1 MKRGFI
7 IFAAIS
13 TIAAL
18 VLVGIGVTYGMFR
31 AREEFAPVDVAFTV
45 APGESAASVARRLKQ
60 EHVIFSSWFFR
71 VETKLKGSDDEL
83 RPGTYTFR
91 QGSSMSTV
99 IDWLTNGRI
108 QERTITLIEGWGIRE
123 MGEYLVVQGALKNV
137 DEWYAAVGTPPS
149 VGVTTHAMSFS
160 DFPVISA
167 MTKDTTLEGFL
178 FPDTYRIAADATAK
192 EIARRMLVN
201 FEFRFPYAE
210 VERLGKTPYEVV
222 TLASII
228 EREVRSDEDRKIVAD
243 IFQRRLKEGMALQAD
258 STVNYVT
265 GKKTPS
271 ISSADRDIDS
281 PWNTYQNR
289 GLPPSPISNPSL
301 SAIKAVLAPTP
312 NPYVY
317 FLTDAEGQVHYAR
330 TFSEHVANKERYLR

>member
-1 MKRGFI
+1 MKRALPIIAVFI
-7 IFAAIS
+7 VAVVAACGWLGTVLWWS
-13 TIAAL
+13 QPRSEARMVAVTIAPN
-18 VLVGIGVTYGMFR
+18 T
-31 AREEFAPVDVAFTV
+31 
-45 APGESAASVARRLKQ
+45 AASYVAENLVAEKLIPFSALFVGYVRLTGTADDLKVGTFTLKQ
-60 EHVIFSSWFFR
+60 GTSVAEIVRILSSATR
-71 VETKLKGSDDEL
+71 VE
-83 RPGTYTFR
+83 RR
-91 QGSSMSTV
+91 
-99 IDWLTNGRI
+99 
-108 QERTITLIEGWGIRE
+108 ITLLEGWGIRE
-123 MGEYLVVQGALKNV
+123 MGEYLVAQGALKSA
-137 DEWYAAVGTPPS
+137 DEWYAVVGTPPS

-160 DFPVISA
+160 DFPMISA

-243 IFQRRLKEGMALQAD
+243 IFLRRLKEGMALQAD

-301 SAIKAVLAPTP
+301 SAIKAVLSPTP
-312 NPYVY
+312 NAYVY
-317 FLTDAEGQVHYAR
+317 FLTDSEGGVHYAR
-330 TFSEHVANKERYLR
+330 TFAEHIANKERYLR